1 MSPDYYARLEQQR
14 GPQPSQ
20 QMLNALARALRLTID
35 ERDYL
40 HRIAGHNPPGRGRA
54 ATPYV
59 APALLRVLDR
69 LADTPAMILS
79 DVGYTLAQNQP
90 ARALFGDRMQYDGL
104 DQSEIYRW
112 FAYPDTERRCYPTD
126 DHARQGRA
134 QVASLRAALAAQGPG
149 SPAEQISSALKQ
161 RSEEFRTLWAMHEV
175 ATRFTDHKTLLH
187 PEIGPIEVDCQVLFT
202 QDQSQALLVLTA
214 PPNSEDAN
222 KLQLLTVLG
231 EQSFA

>member
-1 MSPDYYARLEQQR
+1 
-14 GPQPSQ
+14 
-20 QMLNALARALRLTID
+20 MLNALSRALRLTID

-40 HRIAGHNPPGRGRA
+40 HRVAGHNPPGRGRA

-79 DVGYTLAQNQP
+79 DVGYTLAQNQL

-104 DQSEIYRW
+104 DRSDIYRW
-112 FAYPDTERRCYPTD
+112 FAHPDTERRCYPSD

-149 SPAEQISSALKQ
+149 SPAEQIGHALEQ